1 MPIEL
6 IPPANIL
13 YPNRFAHYFLNS
25 LEVVMGKKGIAGALQ
40 AANLVHLIEHYP
52 PENDERCF
60 DYATFAMLNAGLE
73 AFIGRRLGRGFARR
87 AGRQM
92 MEQHF
97 VPATGARR
105 IVLSLLQKLSPHLPM
120 KPILLS
126 ITRQIEGYQAH
137 SHTTVQDSG
146 DCFIVCFAKCPACW
160 GRVADNSPG
169 TGANEPLC
177 DALVGMYEGALWRIS
192 NGQKYRV
199 TQTCCIAQGDAA
211 CVFQIAKE
219 PFSA

>member
-1 MPIEL
+1 MPIEPIL
-6 IPPANIL
+6 PANIL
-13 YPNRFAHYFLNS
+13 YPNRFAHNFLQS
-25 LEVVMGKKGIAGALQ
+25 LEVVMGKKGIAGVLE
-40 AANLVHLIEHYP
+40 AANLAHLIDHYP

-60 DYATFAMLNAGLE
+60 DYAMFAMLNAGLE

-105 IVLSLLQKLSPHLPM
+105 IVLTLLQKLSSNLPM

-137 SHTTVQDSG
+137 SGTTIQDSG
-146 DCFIVCFAKCPACW
+146 DCFVVRFEKCPACW
-160 GRVADNSPG
+160 GRVADNSLG
-169 TGANEPLC
+169 TGANEPIC

-199 TQTCCIAQGDAA
+199 TQTECMAQGDAA

-219 PFSA
+219 PFGS